1 LSGIKQETGNRTTE
15 KAVKTFELIRTYTGK
30 GYMYIYG
37 TISIFE
43 KKKMISWLLYFI
55 LHIMTYFNFFFLENI
70 IYMYMYYIGLHIN
83 RVDIIFNILSLTWT
97 CLDLK
102 YMNKPFM
109 YFKSR
114 QVQSL
119 YN

>member
-43 KKKMISWLLYFI
+43 EKKNDLL
-55 LHIMTYFNFFFLENI
+55 I
-70 IYMYMYYIGLHIN
+70 IVLYITHN
-83 RVDIIFNILSLTWT
+83 DIF
-97 CLDLK
+97 
-102 YMNKPFM
+102 
-109 YFKSR
+109 
-114 QVQSL
+114 
-119 YN
+119 